1 LPNSYFLTAT
11 EGLEGRL
18 HTMSGKLWVLVVL
31 VLLGTMSALATPP
44 ALAAEYTDV
53 AGLQPWSAETNYM
66 SLAGYLRWMTF
77 KEQGV
82 WLSMPEAKRIVAEQ
96 IASME

>member
-1 LPNSYFLTAT
+1 
-11 EGLEGRL
+11 
-18 HTMSGKLWVLVVL
+18 MSGKAWVLVVL
-31 VLLGTMSALATPP
+31 VLAGTMIALATPP
-44 ALAAEYTDV
+44 ASAQEYTAV

-77 KEQGV
+77 KEQGL
-82 WLSMPEAKRIVAEQ
+82 WLSVPEAKRIVAEQ

>member
-1 LPNSYFLTAT
+1 
-11 EGLEGRL
+11 
-18 HTMSGKLWVLVVL
+18 MSGKLWVLVVL
-31 VLLGTMSALATPP
+31 VLLGTMIALATPP
-44 ALAAEYTDV
+44 ASAAEYTDV